1 MKVRKVLFATD
12 FSERSEAALPHALW
26 YAREFEAELHMLH
39 AVVLHAD
46 DPANPDVDFP
56 DLEDAYREVDRW
68 ASDRMEVAAG
78 RVDEAGVAVK
88 RVEQRGIAAAPV
100 ILDYAGEEEIDL
112 IVLATHGRRGVRRML
127 LGSVAEEVVRRAGRP
142 VLTVR
147 SDGDGAH
154 GEPPRRVLVPV
165 DFSEHAR
172 RALLYG
178 EAIAERT
185 GAELHVLH
193 VLPEMSFPDPY
204 FAEAAQLR
212 AMANA
217 AQERV
222 PEALARNVQEV
233 LGTGADAHT
242 HLEVGSPAATIVRVA
257 EAEDVDHVVLSSHGR
272 TGLQRALL
280 GSVAEGV
287 VRRASCPVLTVK
299 SFGRDLLAE

>member
-1 MKVRKVLFATD
+1 MRIRKVLFATD
-12 FSERSEAALPHALW
+12 FSERSEGALPHALW

-68 ASDRMEVAAG
+68 ASDRMEATAG
-78 RVDEAGVAVK
+78 RADEAGAAVK
-88 RVEQRGIAAAPV
+88 RVEKRGIAAAPV
-100 ILDYAGEEEIDL
+100 ILDYAQEESVDL

-127 LGSVAEEVVRRAGRP
+127 LGSVAEEVVRRADRP

-147 SDGDGAH
+147 ADGEGKH
-154 GEPPRRVLVPV
+154 GEPPRRILVPV

-178 EAIAERT
+178 EALSERT
-185 GAELHVLH
+185 GAELHVVH

-212 AMANA
+212 AMAKA

-222 PEALARNVQEV
+222 PEALDRNVREV
-233 LGTGADAHT
+233 LGAEVKVHT
-242 HLEVGSPAATIVRVA
+242 HLEVGSPAGTIVRVA
-257 EAEDVDHVVLSSHGR
+257 EREDVDHVVLSSHGR
-272 TGLQRALL
+272 TGVERVFL

-287 VRRASCPVLTVK
+287 VRRAPCPVLTVK
-299 SFGRDLLAE
+299 AFGRDLLVG

>member
-1 MKVRKVLFATD
+1 MKIRKVLFATD
-12 FSERSEAALPHALW
+12 FSEHSEAALPHALW

-56 DLEDAYREVDRW
+56 DLEEAYRQVDRW
-68 ASDRMEVAAG
+68 ASGRMAKAVGRADEV
-78 RVDEAGVAVK
+78 GVAVK
-88 RVEQRGIAAAPV
+88 RVEERGIAAAPV
-100 ILDYAGEEEIDL
+100 ILGYAREEGVDL

-127 LGSVAEEVVRRAGRP
+127 LGSVAEEVVRRADRP

-147 SDGDGAH
+147 SDEKGKH

-178 EAIAERT
+178 EALSERT
-185 GAELHVLH
+185 GAELHVVH
-193 VLPEMSFPDPY
+193 VLPDMSFPDPY

-212 AMANA
+212 AMAKA

-233 LGTGADAHT
+233 LGAGADVHT
-242 HLEVGSPAATIVRVA
+242 HLEVGSPARTIVRVA
-257 EAEDVDHVVLSSHGR
+257 EEEDVDHVVLSSHGR
-272 TGLQRALL
+272 TGLERVLL

-299 SFGRDLLAE
+299 SFGRDLLAG

>member
-1 MKVRKVLFATD
+1 MKIRKVLFATD
-12 FSERSEAALPHALW
+12 FSERSEAALPHAVW

-68 ASDRMEVAAG
+68 ASDRMEATAG
-78 RVDEAGVAVK
+78 RADDAGIAVK
-88 RVEQRGIAAAPV
+88 RAERRGIAAAPV
-100 ILDYAGEEEIDL
+100 ILDYAHEEEVDL
-112 IVLATHGRRGVRRML
+112 LVLATHGRRGVRRML

-172 RALLYG
+172 QALVYG
-178 EAIAERT
+178 AALSERT
-185 GAELHVLH
+185 GAELHVVH

-212 AMANA
+212 AMARA

-222 PEALARNVQEV
+222 PEALARNVREV
-233 LGTGADAHT
+233 LGAEAEVHT

-257 EAEDVDHVVLSSHGR
+257 EEEDVDHVVLSSHGR
-272 TGLQRALL
+272 TGVERVLL

-299 SFGRDLLAE
+299 SFGRDLLGG